1 VRQKHDTINAGDTI
15 ESLGLHWT
23 LQDSRIMAQ
32 ILTGPF
38 THTDIELMRLRM
50 KLSPGQR
57 LQAML
62 DARALVVGIIRGRL
76 QTRYPELSDQEI
88 NLKIL
93 EEIERAQRIR
103 ARPHSFSRYSA
114 EA

>member
-23 LQDSRIMAQ
+23 LQHSRIVTHT
-32 ILTGPF
+32 LTGPF

-62 DARALVVGIIRGRL
+62 EARALVVGIIRGRL